1 MFFFPSP
8 SFVHS
13 SPLQGQVLRGQ
24 AGHPDRHQQRP
35 AEREWGATYIIYNP
49 DTNEFLDFSDIIGYE
64 PEELAN
70 GE

>member
-1 MFFFPSP
+1 MKEYKVKITATIDTSR
-8 SFVHS
+8 FVDAENEEEAC
-13 SPLQGQVLRGQ
+13 LI
-24 AGHPDRHQQRP
+24 
-35 AEREWGATYIIYNP
+35 AEREWGATYIIHNP